1 MPAPDPLTPA
11 EDALL
16 DKIAGQIVK
25 RGLVAP
31 AILFL
36 ESIRPMNFV
45 ASQGMAFFGPF
56 AGILF
61 NPLEY
66 DTLRELLERRESIEH
81 IISRIEQHDADRT
94 RAKKAQK
101 ESPGQDGSGSSD
113 RGGSN
118 TAKG

>member
-1 MPAPDPLTPA
+1 MTKPDPLTPE

-16 DKIAGQIVK
+16 DKIAAQIVK
-25 RGLVAP
+25 RGMVAP

-45 ASQGMAFFGPF
+45 ASQAMAFFGPF

-61 NPLEY
+61 NPAEF

-81 IISRIEQHDADRT
+81 ILSRIERHDQERKQ
-94 RAKKAQK
+94 AKQ
-101 ESPGQDGSGSSD
+101 
-113 RGGSN
+113 N
-118 TAKG
+118 AK